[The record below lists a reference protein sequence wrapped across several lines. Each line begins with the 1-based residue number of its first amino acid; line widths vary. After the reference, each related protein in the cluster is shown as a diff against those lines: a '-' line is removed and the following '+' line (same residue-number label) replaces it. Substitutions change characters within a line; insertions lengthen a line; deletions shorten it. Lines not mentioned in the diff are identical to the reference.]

1 MIRTVLTLAALA
13 LGAAVPAAFAQAG
26 PPPAVLQQ
34 NATAANALC
43 QAEQADATFAATHS
57 GKTFDQLYGSGK
69 QGKNAFGNCVSSKT
83 QSSTATERQA
93 TPNPSQT
100 CTALQKSMTM
110 PVFTARYKTFGAC
123 VSQQA
128 KAQTSAQVSAA
139 SACTTETS
147 DPAAFASAYGTAANA
162 FGKCVSSKARST
174 VAAQNQAT
182 VKASKACAAELK
194 ASAATFR
201 STYKTFGACV
211 AKKTKA

>member
-1 MIRTVLTLAALA
+1 MNRTVLALAALA
-13 LGAAVPAAFAQAG
+13 LGAAPAALAATG
-26 PPPAVLQQ
+26 PPPAVQQQ

-43 QAEQADATFAATHS
+43 QAEQADASFATTHD
-57 GKTFDQLYGSGK
+57 GKTFDQAYGSGK

-83 QSSTATERQA
+83 QSSTAAERQA

-100 CTALQKSMTM
+100 CTALQKSMTS
-110 PVFTARYKTFGAC
+110 PTFTATYKTFGAC

-128 KAQTSAQVSAA
+128 KAQSSAQVSAA
-139 SACTTETS
+139 SACRTEAT
-147 DPAAFASAYGTAANA
+147 DTAAFATAYGTAADA
-162 FGKCVSSKARST
+162 FGKCVASKSRAT
-174 VAAQNQAT
+174 VAAQNRAT

-194 ASAATFR
+194 ASATTFR